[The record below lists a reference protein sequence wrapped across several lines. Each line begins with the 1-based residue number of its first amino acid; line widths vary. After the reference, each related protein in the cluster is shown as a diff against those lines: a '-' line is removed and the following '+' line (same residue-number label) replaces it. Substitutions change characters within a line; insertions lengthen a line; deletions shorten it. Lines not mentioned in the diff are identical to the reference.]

1 MEEEVL
7 PQADD
12 GPIIWGLPGKFK
24 EAIDLINELW
34 TQELEETAGLRE
46 SAPEGFRLN
55 DLGGLNWAFRKLTAL
70 AKKADEINSVAD
82 EEVRRIEEW
91 RKGELKKIED
101 DKNWFEFL
109 ITQYAREQRA
119 KDPKWTASTPFGK
132 VTFRKPTAKW
142 HWEDESLVAWL
153 DQYRPDLVR
162 VKKEVRKDEAKKA
175 LAYDESGRV
184 YDPETGEPVPGVR
197 VEVDCEEHITIKV
210 EK

>member
-1 MEEEVL
+1 MEEEIL
-7 PQADD
+7 PQASD
-12 GPIIWGLPGKFK
+12 GPIIWGLRGNFK
-24 EAIDLINELW
+24 EAIDVINELW

-70 AKKADEINSVAD
+70 SKKADEINSVAD
-82 EEVRRIEEW
+82 EEIRRIEEW

-101 DKNWFEFL
+101 DVNWFRFL
-109 ITQYAREQRA
+109 IEQFAREQRA
-119 KDPKWTASTPFGK
+119 KDPEWKASLPFGK

-142 HWEDESLVAWL
+142 HWEEESLVAWL

-162 VKKEVRKDEAKKA
+162 VKKEPKKDDVKKV

-197 VEVDCEEHITIKV
+197 VEIPTEETITIK
-210 EK
+210 EAK